1 MDLSGN
7 ARKAL
12 VSLVIEKTLL
22 EIGGIS
28 LLDKVTYFLLKEYN
42 SYIPDC
48 YKHPEYLNAALKS
61 IFGDA
66 HSEITLAIKQHLG
79 EFIEQKSILHFIEK
93 LAE

>member
-12 VSLVIEKTLL
+12 VSLAIEKTLL
-22 EIGGIS
+22 ETGGMN
-28 LLDKVTYFLLKEYN
+28 LLDKVAYFLLKEYN

-48 YKHPEYLNAALKS
+48 YEHPEYLSTALKS

-66 HSEITLAIKQHLG
+66 HSEIIRAIKKYLG
-79 EFIEQKSILHFIEK
+79 EFIEQKPILYFIEK